1 MTVSAASCSPACSL
15 LHLKVPL
22 QLELMEVVD
31 FFLDPD
37 RFRESGARI
46 PRGVLLGGPPGN
58 GKTLLARAV
67 AGESGVAFLSMN
79 ASEFVEMYVGVGAA
93 RVRDLF
99 QQVGCRLGGIFT
111 VQREHLCE
119 RDLLQQLGCA
129 RTVQIE
135 EQFMCC
141 MSSVPQHGCFQWR

>member
-1 MTVSAASCSPACSL
+1 
-15 LHLKVPL
+15 
-22 QLELMEVVD
+22 MEVVD

-99 QQVGCRLGGIFT
+99 QQVTCCLRA
-111 VQREHLCE
+111 C
-119 RDLLQQLGCA
+119 LQG
-129 RTVQIE
+129 
-135 EQFMCC
+135 
-141 MSSVPQHGCFQWR
+141 

>member
-1 MTVSAASCSPACSL
+1 MSSQVRLLQATLQPADCVTS
-15 LHLKVPL
+15 HCPL

-37 RFRESGARI
+37 RFRQSGARI

-99 QQVGCRLGGIFT
+99 QQVGCCLGAS
-111 VQREHLCE
+111 
-119 RDLLQQLGCA
+119 LQSKGSTSA
-129 RTVQIE
+129 
-135 EQFMCC
+135 
-141 MSSVPQHGCFQWR
+141 

>member
-1 MTVSAASCSPACSL
+1 METLSFVETTKPAASSPLACSR
-15 LHLKVPL
+15 LHLKLPL

-99 QQVGCRLGGIFT
+99 QQVNCCLGA
-111 VQREHLCE
+111 C
-119 RDLLQQLGCA
+119 LQC
-129 RTVQIE
+129 
-135 EQFMCC
+135 
-141 MSSVPQHGCFQWR
+141 